1 MKDRLQALQ
10 ETLYREIPIT
20 KHLGITVESYDD
32 EQLTLKAPIEP
43 NRNHKQTA
51 FAGSLNAVMTLAG
64 WGLLWLV
71 LGEQGLA
78 TTIVIQ
84 DSESSYLRPVTNDF
98 SARCRKPNSARL
110 VRFENILRNKGKA
123 RLELLA
129 EIDVGEEVAVLF
141 KGRYVVFLHNGT
153 SYRDLNQ

>member
-1 MKDRLQALQ
+1 MKDRLRALQ

-32 EQLTLKAPIEP
+32 EQLILKAPIEP

-51 FAGSLNAVMTLAG
+51 FAGSLNALVTLAG

-71 LGEQGLA
+71 LGEQDLA

-84 DSESSYLRPVTNDF
+84 NSESNYLRPVTNDF
-98 SARCRKPNSARL
+98 SARCRKPDSARL
-110 VRFENILRNKGKA
+110 AHFENMLRKKGKA

-129 EIDVGEEVAVLF
+129 EIDEREKVAVSF
-141 KGRYVVFLHNGT
+141 KGRYVVILH
-153 SYRDLNQ
+153 R

>member
-1 MKDRLQALQ
+1 MNDRLRALQ

-43 NRNHKQTA
+43 NRNQKQTA
-51 FAGSLNAVMTLAG
+51 FAGSLNAVVTLAG

-71 LGEQGLA
+71 MGELGLA

-84 DSESSYLRPVTNDF
+84 ESVSSYLRPVTGDF
-98 SARCRKPNSARL
+98 SARCRKPDSTRL
-110 VRFENILRNKGKA
+110 AHFENMLRKKGKA

-129 EIDVGEEVAVLF
+129 EIDEREKVAVSF
-141 KGRYVVFLHNGT
+141 KGRYVVLLH
-153 SYRDLNQ
+153 R

>member
-1 MKDRLQALQ
+1 MNDRLRALQ

-43 NRNHKQTA
+43 NRNQKQTA
-51 FAGSLNAVMTLAG
+51 FAGSLNAVVTLAG

-71 LGEQGLA
+71 MGELGLA

-84 DSESSYLRPVTNDF
+84 ESVSSYLRPVTGDF
-98 SARCRKPNSARL
+98 SARCRKPDSTRFAH
-110 VRFENILRNKGKA
+110 FENMLRKKGKA

-129 EIDVGEEVAVLF
+129 EIDEREKVAVSF
-141 KGRYVVFLHNGT
+141 KGRYVVLLH
-153 SYRDLNQ
+153 R

>member
-64 WGLLWLV
+64 WGLLWLL

-153 SYRDLNQ
+153 SYRDLYQ

>member
-1 MKDRLQALQ
+1 MKDRLRALQ

-71 LGEQGLA
+71 LGEQDLA

-84 DSESSYLRPVTNDF
+84 DSESSYLRPVTTDF

-110 VRFENILRNKGKA
+110 VRFENMLRNKGKA

-129 EIDVGEEVAVLF
+129 EIDEGEEVAVLF

-153 SYRDLNQ
+153 S